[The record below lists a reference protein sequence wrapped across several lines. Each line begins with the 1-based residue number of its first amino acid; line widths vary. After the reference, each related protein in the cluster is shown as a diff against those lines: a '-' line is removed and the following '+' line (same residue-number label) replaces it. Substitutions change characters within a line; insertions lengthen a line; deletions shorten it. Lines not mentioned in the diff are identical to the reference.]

1 MKSGDESL
9 EIETTN
15 RRCKQLRIRIPCS
28 KGATFT
34 TCADNQRAV
43 LVAVYEGGRAHVRDT
58 TLVGYLALTDLVPQ
72 PKGVDRFEIVLDIAS
87 DNLSVLIM
95 DKTTR
100 VDKVVQLFG
109 NPEALIFPAL
119 SGEVGL
125 IPAPD
130 PADTPA
136 ATTGM
141 VLRCIVKYVSCPRIM
156 MAGFMY
162 GPVQPHPRCLRD
174 PLTSARSIRTYAQP
188 TYLDASSM

>member
-100 VDKVVQLFG
+100 VDR
-109 NPEALIFPAL
+109 L
-119 SGEVGL
+119 SSCSG
-125 IPAPD
+125 IP
-130 PADTPA
+130 
-136 ATTGM
+136 
-141 VLRCIVKYVSCPRIM
+141 R
-156 MAGFMY
+156 
-162 GPVQPHPRCLRD
+162 H
-174 PLTSARSIRTYAQP
+174 
-188 TYLDASSM
+188 